1 MGRNFL
7 SHLSV
12 IKSSLRDRHRVLS
25 LYSFCILCLLFFAV
39 YPRASS
45 GQEISEKPPEII
57 SPEAETPLPV
67 PLPAEEALPLP
78 PQEGT
83 VTIPIEA
90 AEPPR
95 GLFTRINEEDRK
107 SVEYRGY
114 LKS

>member
-25 LYSFCILCLLFFAV
+25 LYSFWILCLLFFAV

-57 SPEAETPLPV
+57 SPAPASETTADEEIPLTPPFSKGEIV
-67 PLPAEEALPLP
+67 IPPSDTEGNELP
-78 PQEGT
+78 PLEKG
-83 VTIPIEA
+83 
-90 AEPPR
+90 
-95 GLFTRINEEDRK
+95 
-107 SVEYRGY
+107 
-114 LKS
+114 